1 MPTTTRSNKHLALKQ
16 LTVAFK
22 QVKVSMQDIFTF
34 SANLVASVSVA
45 DIEVRLG
52 ALDEL
57 WVDFNETLVEI
68 QSHSEYLASED
79 ATYEADRAKFSKD
92 YFHHK
97 ARLITTAK
105 ELQATPAV
113 LEQTIR
119 SDETAHGFNDHIRLP
134 QIKLQKFNG
143 NIEEWLSFRDL
154 FVSLIHSKA
163 ELSDVEKFFYLR
175 GSLDAIP
182 TAKIDHLKIT
192 AENYTIAWTI
202 LLNKYDND
210 KMLKKQQVQSL
221 FELPE
226 LIEESA
232 SELRELM
239 EDFVRVV
246 QTLDRVLED
255 ADYKDLLL
263 VNILSSRLDPVS
275 RRAWEEY
282 SAKDKDTLADMT
294 DFLQTRIRVLD
305 ALPKKASDK
314 KVVSQNKFRSK
325 PAAVRA
331 SFNAAQEAGGSCCAC
346 SGTHFLHQCR
356 SFQRMN
362 VSDREA
368 LLRSNSLCRN
378 CLKSGHLAK
387 DCSSRFSCRNC
398 NKRHHTLLC
407 FKSTKDKSSIPY
419 KRDNS
424 KKTDEPQASATSSSS
439 TSSQTATE
447 TTVSNSAQQFSTQVL
462 LATAIVVIE
471 DDEGNRLPAR
481 ALLDSGSESNF
492 ISEHLS
498 QKLRV
503 RRNKVDISV
512 SGIGS
517 SVSKVKQQIRATLCS
532 RVSNFSRDMRF
543 LVLPKVTVSLP
554 TSNIN
559 TSGWTIPNN
568 VVLADPTFSVSKGV
582 DIVLGIESFFDFF
595 ETGRKISLGEQLPA
609 LNESVFGWVVCG
621 GIVDARESLRITCN
635 VSARDKLEALVTRF
649 WSCEEVESSSSFSPE
664 EARCE
669 ALFAQTVQRGS
680 DGRYSVSLPKN
691 ENVLSKLGESRDI
704 ALRRLHGTERRLARD
719 AHLREQYTEFMDEY
733 LRMEHM
739 RKVEE
744 TESVKR
750 CYLPHHPVVREAS
763 TTTKVRVVFDASCK
777 TSSGVS
783 LNDALYCG
791 PVIQQ
796 DLRSLIYRCRIKQIM
811 LVSDVEKMFRQIG
824 INPEDRALQCVLW
837 RPTPSAELCTYELN
851 TVTYGTKPAPFLATR
866 TLKQLAMDE
875 KHRFPLAARAISE
888 DVYMDDVITGMNDV
902 ESARK
907 LRIQL
912 DEMMTSGGFR
922 LRKWACNR
930 AEVLRGVSEDN
941 LAIPLPD
948 GINLDKE
955 SSVKTLGLTW
965 MPNTDEFK
973 VQFDIKPVDVEEN
986 LSKRM
991 VLSRVAS
998 LFDPHGWFGATITT
1012 AKIFLQQLWT
1022 LVDADGKQFDWDIPL
1037 PPTVGESWRKYEE
1050 QLPVLNSIRFARC
1063 VVIPNAKNVE
1073 LHCFSDAS
1081 KKAYGGCVYVRSEN
1095 AAGDVMVRLVAS
1107 KSRVAPLKVQTIP
1120 RLELC
1125 GAALVA
1131 QLFKVLQ
1138 EALDIP
1144 MSAHFWTD
1152 STCVLSWLDAI
1163 PTIWTTFVANRVSKI
1178 QTLTEGH
1185 QWRHVPGVQNPADL
1199 ISRGILPKD
1208 IVDNLL
1214 WWYGPP
1220 WLALGPEHWPNSTAT
1235 VAHDDV
1241 ETERRRSAVAI
1252 VASDLQEFTDYYL
1265 SKFATYPDLIRRTAI
1280 WLRLMK
1286 NLPLPD
1292 EEQSKGF
1299 ITSAELKQAEH
1310 VLVRRVQKEAFAEE
1324 WKALSAGQSLPKKS
1338 PLRWFNPYI
1347 DRDQVL
1353 RVGGRLKN
1361 SEEEEE
1367 TKHPAVLPARHQLT
1381 RMILQHY
1388 HERLLHAGPQLLLS
1402 AVRLRFWP
1410 LGGRNVAR
1418 LVVHQ
1423 CNRCFRCKPSPVQQ
1437 FMGDLPAAR
1446 VTVSRPFSKTG
1457 IDFFGPVYVRPG
1469 PRRTAV
1475 KAYVCLFVCFCT
1487 KAVHLELVSDL
1498 STDRFLQA
1506 LRRFIGRRGR
1516 PAEIW
1521 SDNGTNFV
1529 GGKNRL
1535 QELFAL
1541 MKNAE
1546 HTEKVA
1552 KEFADQGIRWIFSP
1566 PSAPHF
1572 GGLWEAAVRSAKH
1585 HLLRVLGEETLS
1597 IEDMTTLLVQVE
1609 GCMNSRPI
1617 TQISDDPNDLEPLTP
1632 GHFLVTSSLQSLP
1645 DPNYLDVPTN
1655 RLNYWQQVQRKLQE
1669 FWKRWKREYL
1679 MQLQSRTKR
1688 WYAAVPIEVG
1698 RLVVVVDDN
1707 LPPIRWKLG
1716 RIHTVHPGDDGVVRV
1731 VTLKT
1736 ASGFLKR
1743 PVEKICLLPLHD
1755 EEDPSTNTIE
1765 KK

>member
-1 MPTTTRSNKHLALKQ
+1 MPITTRSNKTLSLKQ
-16 LTVAFK
+16 LTTVFK
-22 QVKVSMQDIFTF
+22 QVKASMQDIFNF
-34 SANLVASVSVA
+34 SADLEKSCTIA
-45 DIEVRLG
+45 DVEVRLG

-68 QSHSEYLASED
+68 QSHGEYVATED
-79 ATYEADRAKFSKD
+79 ATYEADRAKFSES
-92 YFHHK
+92 YFLNK
-97 ARLITTAK
+97 SRLITK
-105 ELQATPAV
+105 SRELQAPPAV

-119 SDETAHGFNDHIRLP
+119 SEETSHGLNDHIRLP
-134 QIKLQKFNG
+134 QIKLQKFTG
-143 NIEEWLSFRDL
+143 IIEEWLSFRDL

-163 ELSDVEKFFYLR
+163 ELSDVEKFYYLR
-175 GSLDAIP
+175 GCLDGKPAGL
-182 TAKIDHLKIT
+182 IDHLKIT
-192 AENYTIAWTI
+192 AESYTVAWTI
-202 LLNKYDND
+202 LLNEYDND
-210 KMLKKQQVQSL
+210 KLLKKRQIQSL
-221 FELPE
+221 FELPV
-226 LIEESA
+226 ITEES
-232 SELRELM
+232 SSDLHTLV
-239 EDFVRVV
+239 DGFVRIV
-246 QTLDRVLED
+246 QTLDRVLEE
-255 ADYKDLLL
+255 ANFKDLLL
-263 VNILSSRLDPVS
+263 VNILSSRLDS
-275 RRAWEEY
+275 ITRRAWEEY
-282 SAKDKDTLADMT
+282 SAKDNDTLKDMT
-294 DFLQTRIRVLD
+294 DFLQTRIRILES
-305 ALPKKASDK
+305 LPKKKADS
-314 KVVSQNKFRSK
+314 KVVRQNQVRSK
-325 PAAVRA
+325 PAVVKA
-331 SFNAAQEAGGSCCAC
+331 SYNTAQESGGPCCAC
-346 SGTHFLHQCR
+346 SGTHFLHQCK
-356 SFQRMN
+356 SFQQRT

-368 LLRSNSLCRN
+368 LLRTNSLCRN

-407 FKSTKDKSSIPY
+407 FKSGKDKGSAQY

-424 KKTDEPQASATSSSS
+424 KAATDESQASGHSSSS
-439 TSSQTATE
+439 TSNQVTPE
-447 TTVSNSAQQFSTQVL
+447 ITVSNSAQLFSTQVL
-462 LATAIVVIE
+462 LATAIVIIE

-498 QKLRV
+498 QRLRV

-512 SGIGS
+512 SGIGR

-559 TSGWTIPNN
+559 TAGWTIPDN

-582 DIVLGIESFFDFF
+582 DMVLGIESFFDFF
-595 ETGRKISLGEQLPA
+595 ETGRKISLGEELPA

-621 GIVDARESLRITCN
+621 GIADSGESIRITCN

-649 WSCEEVESSSSFSPE
+649 WSCEEVESGSSFSPE

-669 ALFAQTVQRGS
+669 ALFAQTVQRGA
-680 DGRYSVSLPKN
+680 DGRYSVALPKN
-691 ENVLSKLGESRDI
+691 EAILSKLGESRNI

-719 AHLREQYTEFMDEY
+719 AHLQDQYTEFMDEY
-733 LRMEHM
+733 LRLGHM
-739 RKVEE
+739 HKVEE
-744 TESVKR
+744 TDAVKR

-783 LNDALYCG
+783 LNDALLCG

-824 INPEDRALQCVLW
+824 ITPEDRALQCVLW
-837 RPTPSAELCTYELN
+837 RPTPSAEVCTYELN
-851 TVTYGTKPAPFLATR
+851 TVTYGTKSAPFLATR
-866 TLKQLAMDE
+866 ALKQLAMDE
-875 KHRFPLAARAISE
+875 KHRFPLAAKAISE
-888 DVYMDDVITGMNDV
+888 DVYMDDVITGMDDEDAAHN
-902 ESARK
+902 

-912 DEMMTSGGFR
+912 DEMMISGGFR

-930 AEVLRGVSEDN
+930 AEVLRGVAEEN
-941 LAIPLPD
+941 LAIPLPE

-965 MPNTDEFK
+965 IPNTDEFK
-973 VQFDIKPVDVEEN
+973 VQFDITPTVAEDELCKRVV
-986 LSKRM
+986 LSKA
-991 VLSRVAS
+991 AS

-1022 LVDADGKQFDWDIPL
+1022 LVDAEGKRLDWDTPL
-1037 PPTVGESWRKYEE
+1037 PPTVGENWRKYEE

-1063 VVIPNAKNVE
+1063 VVIPNAEKVE

-1125 GAALVA
+1125 GATLVA

-1138 EALDIP
+1138 EALDISL
-1144 MSAHFWTD
+1144 SAHFWTD

-1163 PTIWTTFVANRVSKI
+1163 PTTWATFVANRVSKI
-1178 QTLTEGH
+1178 QTITEGH
-1185 QWRHVPGVQNPADL
+1185 QWKHVPGVQNPADL
-1199 ISRGILPKD
+1199 ISRGIMPND

-1214 WWYGPP
+1214 WWNGPP
-1220 WLALGPEHWPNSTAT
+1220 WLALGREHWPNSTAT
-1235 VAHDDV
+1235 VAHDEV
-1241 ETERRRSAVAI
+1241 ETERRHTAVAI
-1252 VASDLQEFTDYYL
+1252 VASNLQEFTDYYL
-1265 SKFATYPDLIRRTAI
+1265 SKFETYPILIRRTAI

-1292 EEQSKGF
+1292 EERSRGF
-1299 ITSAELKQAEH
+1299 ITSAELRQAEY
-1310 VLVRRVQKEAFAEE
+1310 VLIRRVQKEVFAEE
-1324 WKALSAGQSLPKKS
+1324 WKALSASQPLPKKS
-1338 PLRWFNPYI
+1338 PLRWYHPYI
-1347 DRDQVL
+1347 DRDQIL
-1353 RVGGRLKN
+1353 RVGGRLTH
-1361 SEEEEE
+1361 SEEGEE

-1388 HERLLHAGPQLLLS
+1388 HMRLLHAGPQLLL
-1402 AVRLRFWP
+1402 
-1410 LGGRNVAR
+1410 
-1418 LVVHQ
+1418 
-1423 CNRCFRCKPSPVQQ
+1423 
-1437 FMGDLPAAR
+1437 
-1446 VTVSRPFSKTG
+1446 
-1457 IDFFGPVYVRPG
+1457 
-1469 PRRTAV
+1469 
-1475 KAYVCLFVCFCT
+1475 
-1487 KAVHLELVSDL
+1487 
-1498 STDRFLQA
+1498 DRYLQA

-1541 MKNAE
+1541 MKDSE
-1546 HTEKVA
+1546 HKEKVA

-1585 HLLRVLGEETLS
+1585 HLLRVLGEETLA

-1609 GCMNSRPI
+1609 SCMNSRPI
-1617 TQISDDPNDLEPLTP
+1617 TQLSDDPNDLEPLTP

-1645 DPNYLDVPTN
+1645 DPSYLDVPTN
-1655 RLNYWQQVQRKLQE
+1655 RLNYWQQVQRKVQE
-1669 FWKRWKREYL
+1669 FWRRWKRDYL
-1679 MQLQSRTKR
+1679 SQLQSRTKR
-1688 WYAAVPIEVG
+1688 LYAAVPIEVG

-1743 PVEKICLLPLHD
+1743 PVEKLCLLPRQD
-1755 EEDPSTNTIE
+1755 EQPTTDSTEE
-1765 KK
+1765 K